1 MSFVPPNLCRLI
13 MLSFSFEAADCIF
26 FCFQVCLRR
35 RKQRLL
41 HCAVVGGGPTGV
53 EFSGELSDFIMRDVH
68 QRYAHV
74 KNSIHVTLVEVG
86 VHKKISLGDGGLSHD
101 VATAIS
107 ASPVVVY

>member
-1 MSFVPPNLCRLI
+1 

-74 KNSIHVTLVEVG
+74 KNYIHVTLVE
-86 VHKKISLGDGGLSHD
+86 ISLGDGGLSHD